1 MQTSGLH
8 PVSKQAG
15 LLVCEK
21 KVEKENVMVT
31 LMLWKKGKK
40 AFTKKELN
48 PVKSVKIAEDNS
60 SVTITMSDGS
70 VKEVT
75 F

>member
-1 MQTSGLH
+1 M
-8 PVSKQAG
+8 
-15 LLVCEK
+15 
-21 KVEKENVMVT
+21 EKENVMVT